1 MATTFG
7 WKRKCPQ
14 NLARK
19 RAALFDESNQIPNED
34 ESEPFEEDWRVLL
47 VKRGVLGIEDSV
59 LKSKRLQ
66 DEGVALAEQQR
77 YMHWEAISRWN
88 EAISLTPKNEK
99 LYEMKSQVLLELHEL
114 FPAIQAAE
122 KAVSLNPHWFVAHQ
136 TLGRAQMGF
145 GDPEMGVKSFS
156 KAVHLQPDDLEMW
169 TEDLHW
175 AWKLRDQKRQ
185 QDKEKLDSISTQ
197 HSKEL
202 SELYTAD
209 LDTETEKDEF
219 VKKTN
224 SIKEES
230 LNN

>member
-1 MATTFG
+1 
-7 WKRKCPQ
+7 
-14 NLARK
+14 
-19 RAALFDESNQIPNED
+19 
-34 ESEPFEEDWRVLL
+34 
-47 VKRGVLGIEDSV
+47 
-59 LKSKRLQ
+59 
-66 DEGVALAEQQR
+66 
-77 YMHWEAISRWN
+77 
-88 EAISLTPKNEK
+88 
-99 LYEMKSQVLLELHEL
+99 
-114 FPAIQAAE
+114 
-122 KAVSLNPHWFVAHQ
+122 
-136 TLGRAQMGF
+136 
-145 GDPEMGVKSFS
+145 
-156 KAVHLQPDDLEMW
+156 MW

-185 QDKEKLDSISTQ
+185 QDKEKLDSIRTQ

>member
-1 MATTFG
+1 
-7 WKRKCPQ
+7 
-14 NLARK
+14 
-19 RAALFDESNQIPNED
+19 
-34 ESEPFEEDWRVLL
+34 
-47 VKRGVLGIEDSV
+47 
-59 LKSKRLQ
+59 
-66 DEGVALAEQQR
+66 
-77 YMHWEAISRWN
+77 
-88 EAISLTPKNEK
+88 
-99 LYEMKSQVLLELHEL
+99 
-114 FPAIQAAE
+114 
-122 KAVSLNPHWFVAHQ
+122 
-136 TLGRAQMGF
+136 
-145 GDPEMGVKSFS
+145 
-156 KAVHLQPDDLEMW
+156 MW

-185 QDKEKLDSISTQ
+185 QEKEKLDSISTQ

>member
-34 ESEPFEEDWRVLL
+34 DNEPFEEDWRVLL

-77 YMHWEAISRWN
+77 YWEAISRWN

-145 GDPEMGVKSFS
+145 GDTEMV
-156 KAVHLQPDDLEMW
+156 
-169 TEDLHW
+169 
-175 AWKLRDQKRQ
+175 
-185 QDKEKLDSISTQ
+185 SI
-197 HSKEL
+197 
-202 SELYTAD
+202 
-209 LDTETEKDEF
+209 
-219 VKKTN
+219 
-224 SIKEES
+224 
-230 LNN
+230 

>member
-77 YMHWEAISRWN
+77 YWEAISRWN

-122 KAVSLNPHWFVAHQ
+122 KAVSLNPQWFVAHQ

-219 VKKTN
+219 VKKN
-224 SIKEES
+224 KQHQGRISK
-230 LNN
+230 

>member
-1 MATTFG
+1 
-7 WKRKCPQ
+7 
-14 NLARK
+14 
-19 RAALFDESNQIPNED
+19 
-34 ESEPFEEDWRVLL
+34 
-47 VKRGVLGIEDSV
+47 
-59 LKSKRLQ
+59 
-66 DEGVALAEQQR
+66 
-77 YMHWEAISRWN
+77 
-88 EAISLTPKNEK
+88 
-99 LYEMKSQVLLELHEL
+99 
-114 FPAIQAAE
+114 
-122 KAVSLNPHWFVAHQ
+122 
-136 TLGRAQMGF
+136 
-145 GDPEMGVKSFS
+145 
-156 KAVHLQPDDLEMW
+156 MW

-197 HSKEL
+197 HSKER

>member
-1 MATTFG
+1 
-7 WKRKCPQ
+7 
-14 NLARK
+14 
-19 RAALFDESNQIPNED
+19 
-34 ESEPFEEDWRVLL
+34 
-47 VKRGVLGIEDSV
+47 
-59 LKSKRLQ
+59 
-66 DEGVALAEQQR
+66 
-77 YMHWEAISRWN
+77 
-88 EAISLTPKNEK
+88 
-99 LYEMKSQVLLELHEL
+99 MKSQVLLELHEL

-145 GDPEMGVKSFS
+145 GDTEMGVKSFS
-156 KAVHLQPDDLEMW
+156 RAVHLQPDDLEMW

-202 SELYTAD
+202 SELYAAD

-219 VKKTN
+219 VKKQTASRKN
-224 SIKEES
+224 
-230 LNN
+230 L

>member
-1 MATTFG
+1 
-7 WKRKCPQ
+7 
-14 NLARK
+14 
-19 RAALFDESNQIPNED
+19 
-34 ESEPFEEDWRVLL
+34 
-47 VKRGVLGIEDSV
+47 
-59 LKSKRLQ
+59 
-66 DEGVALAEQQR
+66 
-77 YMHWEAISRWN
+77 
-88 EAISLTPKNEK
+88 
-99 LYEMKSQVLLELHEL
+99 
-114 FPAIQAAE
+114 
-122 KAVSLNPHWFVAHQ
+122 
-136 TLGRAQMGF
+136 
-145 GDPEMGVKSFS
+145 
-156 KAVHLQPDDLEMW
+156 MW

-202 SELYTAD
+202 LELYTAD